1 MELEKH
7 STLCQTLLVLAWMRW
22 LQQDLVLLST
32 EPKSNKFCPT
42 VSAEGTFLAGDS
54 HEGQGQGLPTD
65 MAAHRFPPAV
75 SPAFLRGLHVAHGL
89 THDWHLRA
97 RLLMETP

>member
-1 MELEKH
+1 
-7 STLCQTLLVLAWMRW
+7 MRW
-22 LQQDLVLLST
+22 PHQDITLLST
-32 EPKSNKFCPT
+32 EPKSNKFFRLPLLNEL
-42 VSAEGTFLAGDS
+42 SWAGDS

-65 MAAHRFPPAV
+65 MAAHRFPPTF